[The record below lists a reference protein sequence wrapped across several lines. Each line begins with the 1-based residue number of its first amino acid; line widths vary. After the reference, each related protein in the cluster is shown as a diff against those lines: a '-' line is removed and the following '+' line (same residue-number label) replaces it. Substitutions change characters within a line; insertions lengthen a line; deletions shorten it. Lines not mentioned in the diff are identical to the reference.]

1 MNREEKVAEVEKLKG
16 SFEKAKAVLF
26 ADFRGVTSNDMND
39 MRASFRGKNAEVKVV
54 KNNLVRWA
62 LKGTKKEKAVENLAG
77 STVAFFAYKDAAA
90 VAKALTEFS
99 KKVEAFQIKEGFL
112 GDEVV
117 KEAQIKA
124 LAELPPK
131 EVLVAQL
138 LGVLNGPI
146 RSFVTVLSAVPRDF
160 VGVLQAIADKKGKDG
175 GAQ

>member
-77 STVAFFAYKDAAA
+77 STVASIRENQLE
-90 VAKALTEFS
+90 AKLRSPSDSADLPT
-99 KKVEAFQIKEGFL
+99 
-112 GDEVV
+112 
-117 KEAQIKA
+117 KA
-124 LAELPPK
+124 SQQP
-131 EVLVAQL
+131 
-138 LGVLNGPI
+138 
-146 RSFVTVLSAVPRDF
+146 
-160 VGVLQAIADKKGKDG
+160 
-175 GAQ
+175 

>member
-1 MNREEKVAEVEKLKG
+1 MDRQQKVAEVERLKDC
-16 SFEKAKAVLF
+16 FNKAQAVLF

-39 MRASFRGKNAEVKVV
+39 LRASFRNKGAEVKVV

-62 LKGTKKEKAVENLAG
+62 LKGSAKEKAVEGLAG

-90 VAKALTEFS
+90 VAKALTEFT
-99 KKVEAFQIKEGFL
+99 KKVEALQLKEGFL

-146 RSFVTVLSAVPRDF
+146 RNFVSVLSAVPRDF
-160 VGVLQAIADKKGKDG
+160 VSVLQAIADKKGKEG